1 MLIRAIKTVRTA
13 GAGTAGGVVGRWTH
27 EDSVVAWQGVDTTG
41 RSGKGP
47 IRTEGMV
54 SLGEEAAS

>member
-1 MLIRAIKTVRTA
+1 MLVL
-13 GAGTAGGVVGRWTH
+13 GSAGGVVGTWTH
-27 EDSVVAWQGVDTTG
+27 EDSVVAWQGIDITG

-54 SLGEEAAS
+54 SLSDEAAS